1 MADDFDPF
9 AGNTLGAGGSYLP
22 AATGDPGS
30 LAGVNWDSS
39 SAFAGNTIDAN
50 SPWNWTKIG
59 NQLPAALSAAA
70 KIPGAADVNQSK
82 ALQAQ
87 QSQSQARAG
96 GGGGQGLSA
105 LIRMLQQRDQSYFPA
120 TAGANAG
127 QPVQQQR
134 AIGLLGL

>member
-1 MADDFDPF
+1 MADFDPF

-22 AATGDPGS
+22 AVTGDPGS
-30 LAGVNWDSS
+30 LAGVNWDPS

-87 QSQSQARAG
+87 QSQAQARAG
-96 GGGGQGLSA
+96 TPGAGAGNLARLVQL
-105 LIRMLQQRDQSYFPA
+105 LQQRDQGYFPA
-120 TAGANAG
+120 GGSAG